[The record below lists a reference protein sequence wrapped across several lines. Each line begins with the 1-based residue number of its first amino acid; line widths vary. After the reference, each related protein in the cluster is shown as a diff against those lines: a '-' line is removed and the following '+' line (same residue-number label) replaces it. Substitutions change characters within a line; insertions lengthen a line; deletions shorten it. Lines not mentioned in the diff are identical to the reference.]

1 MTRSYSR
8 TPGVQS
14 QQSHLHVES
23 SPSENS
29 TEGKKTTTT
38 TTMNT
43 DEDNHLPDS
52 SSFTAVG
59 TFCSITL
66 EQLMFVKKKKKKIN
80 QCIVVRKTK
89 QNKTLQFDKKKTKN
103 KHME

>member
-1 MTRSYSR
+1 
-8 TPGVQS
+8 
-14 QQSHLHVES
+14 
-23 SPSENS
+23 
-29 TEGKKTTTT
+29 
-38 TTMNT
+38 MNT

-66 EQLMFVKKKKKKIN
+66 EQLMFVKKKKKKKIN

-89 QNKTLQFDKKKTKN
+89 QNKTLQFDKKKKKTN
-103 KHME
+103 TWNEPFA